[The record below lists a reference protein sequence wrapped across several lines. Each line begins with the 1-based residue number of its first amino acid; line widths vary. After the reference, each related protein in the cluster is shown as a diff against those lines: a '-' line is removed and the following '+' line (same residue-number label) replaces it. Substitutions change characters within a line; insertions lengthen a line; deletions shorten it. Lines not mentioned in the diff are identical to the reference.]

1 MGRWEPDPRG
11 RLERAAL
18 ELFAEQGFA
27 ATTVPE
33 IAERAGLT
41 TRTFFRYFSDKREA
55 LFSGEDWMRA
65 QVSDV
70 IRSAPSDLTPAEL
83 VEFTLETAAN
93 TIFESR
99 FDALRRWRVVVA
111 TDEALRERGLLKQ
124 QLMTET
130 FVEVLHERGI
140 DPQTA
145 DMIAGLATLTLQSAT
160 ASWLAQPV
168 ATKPLAAFIHESLS
182 TLRTNLRPAGES
194 TD

>member
-18 ELFAEQGFA
+18 ELFAEKGFA
-27 ATTVPE
+27 DTTVPE

-65 QVSDV
+65 QVSEV
-70 IRSAPSDLTPAEL
+70 IRSAPSELAPAEF
-83 VEFTLETAAN
+83 VEYTLETAAN
-93 TIFESR
+93 TIFEPR
-99 FDALRRWRVVVA
+99 FDALRRWRAVVA

-140 DPQTA
+140 DQQTSG
-145 DMIAGLATLTLQSAT
+145 MIAGLAILTLQSAT
-160 ASWLAQPV
+160 AGWLAQTTPK
-168 ATKPLAAFIHESLS
+168 KPLASFIHESLR
-182 TLRTNLRPAGES
+182 TLRANLGPAQ
-194 TD
+194 